1 MGSTEDLKTRTRR
14 HQRDSKNETN
24 TVKLYNTIRDN
35 GGIDNWTLEVIE
47 SGTVETRFEIKSRE
61 RYYYDILRADLNM
74 IRPQASK
81 EERRLYNIEYSEQNK
96 DKMKEY
102 SRQYRIANKD
112 NIEQNCSI
120 KVHCDACNCE
130 TRKSDIA
137 KHKKTQKHLNNLELN
152 NSVSKK

>member
-96 DKMKEY
+96 D
-102 SRQYRIANKD
+102 

-137 KHKKTQKHLNNLELN
+137 KHKKNTKTSQ
-152 NSVSKK
+152 